1 MERFLVMYLVKT
13 KISPFYQVIYF
24 REGKRTQISTKTAL
38 KSQALKFLTEFEQQI
53 KKKEVKPIVQL
64 ESFRDEYLEFISKS
78 KSKKYIKAIQ
88 LAFKMLIE
96 YTGNIELNRI
106 DRRLAE
112 KFISITFQRTESGAA
127 MYYRTLKAGF
137 SVAENWN
144 YIESNPFRKIR
155 TPKPKMNLPA
165 YLTENDFN
173 FLLGFIT
180 EPLLRDFYSILFF
193 TGLRAGEGCNLQF
206 SDLNFQQK
214 TITIQN
220 KENFSTKSRRERIV
234 PMNQIVYEILKN
246 KVPKI
251 YSLNKNHYVFWL
263 KFPSVSLS
271 VDYVS
276 KKFKK
281 AIRKSGL
288 NPKLHLH
295 SLRHSFCSNLVNAGV
310 NLSTIGALAGHHS
323 TKVTEIYSHVSNSS
337 LFQAVEL
344 LNRAD
349 SVCAG
354 GSFGS

>member
-1 MERFLVMYLVKT
+1 LKYSPALRGFFVFNYEQMNLEDKNIIEQFLSLLVEMKS
-13 KISPFYQVIYF
+13 KITIWQASNQY
-24 REGKRTQISTKTAL
+24 RENFLPVKSESYKRSCEGTF
-38 KSQALKFLTEFEQQI
+38 KSFSKFLG
-53 KKKEVKPIVQL
+53 
-64 ESFRDEYLEFISKS
+64 RDLPLHLIT
-78 KSKKYIKAIQ
+78 KAIAQ
-88 LAFKMLIE
+88 
-96 YTGNIELNRI
+96 
-106 DRRLAE
+106 
-112 KFISITFQRTESGAA
+112 KFIFEIFARGKEYQSLLHFRI
-127 MYYRTLKAGF
+127 LKAF
-137 SVAENWN
+137 FNWC
-144 YIESNPFRKIR
+144 IDLELCSKNPFHFKA
-155 TPKPKMNLPA
+155 PKPRMNLPA

-180 EPLLRDFYSILFF
+180 EPLLRDFYSVLFF

-206 SDLNFQQK
+206 SDLNFQQRA
-214 TITIQN
+214 ITIQN

-246 KVPKI
+246 RVPKI

-281 AIRKSGL
+281 AIRKGGL